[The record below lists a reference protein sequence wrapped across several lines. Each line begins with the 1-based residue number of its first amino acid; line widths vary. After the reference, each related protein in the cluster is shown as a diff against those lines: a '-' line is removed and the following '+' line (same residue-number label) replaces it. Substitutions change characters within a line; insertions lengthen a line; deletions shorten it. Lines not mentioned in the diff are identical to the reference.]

1 MGQCLSV
8 GVAMPQ
14 LPEFSE
20 ISEIIGKRMA
30 QAIVGQVPAKEALDT
45 AATETVAM
53 LTQRG
58 YYK

>member
-1 MGQCLSV
+1 MAQCLAIGMS
-8 GVAMPQ
+8 MPQ

-20 ISEIIGKRMA
+20 ASELIGKRMA
-30 QAIVGQVPAKEALDT
+30 QAIVGQMPTKEALDT
-45 AATETVAM
+45 AATEVVAM